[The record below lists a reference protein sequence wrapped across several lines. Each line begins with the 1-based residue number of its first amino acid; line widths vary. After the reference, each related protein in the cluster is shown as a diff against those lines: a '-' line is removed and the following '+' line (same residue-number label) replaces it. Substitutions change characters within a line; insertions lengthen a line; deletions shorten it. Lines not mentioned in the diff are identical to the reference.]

1 VTATG
6 AQARSAGPAP
16 DPVPGFEALPGQTLI
31 KEETHTLIWS
41 EPLPAGGRQVIK
53 MYRRQPFY
61 EPASRWLLPYRAE
74 REHGALSRLLRHGIA
89 CSEPLWWRRVRDA
102 RYGRCDLLATREIE
116 KASPLELLLRREKAA
131 PDLTPLFRLL
141 RRMHDSG
148 VLHGA
153 LMPRNVLVS
162 RPVDG
167 QPAFHL
173 IDLARSRQFP
183 TGIAATRIAFFDLKS
198 LLHAVG
204 KEVPLKQAAN
214 WLAAYGL
221 AESDTQAILAGLAR
235 HRPGR
240 PWRHLRRMEVDVRL
254 AAARIRHALGAS
266 RGE

>member
-1 VTATG
+1 MTVTG

-16 DPVPGFEALPGQTLI
+16 DPAPGFVGLPGQTLM

-41 EPLPAGGRQVIK
+41 EPLPAGGRQVVK

-61 EPASRWLLPYRAE
+61 EPARRWLLPYRAE
-74 REHGALSRLLRHGIA
+74 REYRVLSRLILHGIA
-89 CSEPLWWRRVRDA
+89 CSEPLWWRRVHDA
-102 RYGRCDLLATREIE
+102 RYGCCDLLATREIE
-116 KASPLELLLRREKAA
+116 GALPLELLLRREKMA
-131 PDLTPLFRLL
+131 PDMAPLFRLV

-153 LMPRNVLVS
+153 LMPRNVLLS

-183 TGIAATRIAFFDLKS
+183 AGIAATRIASFDLKS

-204 KEVPLKQAAN
+204 REVPLTHAAG

-221 AESDTQAILAGLAR
+221 AESGAQAILAGLAR

-266 RGE
+266 GSA

>member
-1 VTATG
+1 VTTTG
-6 AQARSAGPAP
+6 AQVRNACTAP
-16 DPVPGFEALPGQTLI
+16 DSLPGFRAVPGQTLI
-31 KEETHTLIWS
+31 KDELHTLIWS
-41 EPLPAGGRQVIK
+41 EPLPDGGRQVIK

-61 EPASRWLLPYRAE
+61 EPVRRWFLPYRAE
-74 REHGALSRLLRHGIA
+74 REHRVLSRLLGHGIA

-116 KASPLELLLRREKAA
+116 EASSLEQLLGREWAA
-131 PDLTPLFRLL
+131 PDLALLFRLL

-148 VLHGA
+148 VSHGA
-153 LMPRNVLVS
+153 LMPRNILVS
-162 RPVDG
+162 RATDG

-183 TGIAATRIAFFDLKS
+183 VGIAATRIASFDLKS

-204 KEVPLKQAAN
+204 RYVSLGEASR

-221 AESDTQAILAGLAR
+221 AESGARAILAGLAR

-240 PWRHLRRMEVDVRL
+240 PWRHLRRMEIDVRL
-254 AAARIRHALGAS
+254 AAARVRRVLRPS
-266 RGE
+266 RSG